1 MLSKLITFL
10 IVPRSK
16 SNKSCLPNLQSA
28 LHRATVSKSYSLW
41 TPTRSEHNKR
51 AKIGSLRG
59 LFGKFLCLPAAVVG
73 RLSSIK
79 HKNLVLRYSAGFCWT
94 KSRFGGRRKKNHPEK
109 PRCVSATETIAR
121 LVSFFFGSAS
131 ILYLRRNHVFP
142 SGAETS
148 APSHLSRHLRKPRAI
163 VLSWGRVGFCASLV
177 ERMKVTFRQ

>member
-1 MLSKLITFL
+1 MLTIIFAQFL
-10 IVPRSK
+10 ANAFETYHFFNCSSFKIEQVLP
-16 SNKSCLPNLQSA
+16 PNLQSA

-79 HKNLVLRYSAGFCWT
+79 HKNLVPRYSARFCWT
-94 KSRFGGRRKKNHPEK
+94 KSRFGRRRKKNHPKK

-121 LVSFFFGSAS
+121 LVSFFLVQLRFHTYAEITCFLLGPKRQPHLISVDICGNRVPLFSRGGGSGS
-131 ILYLRRNHVFP
+131 VHR
-142 SGAETS
+142 
-148 APSHLSRHLRKPRAI
+148 
-163 VLSWGRVGFCASLV
+163 
-177 ERMKVTFRQ
+177 